1 MTLEPSELSPELTV
15 PVTAEP
21 ARPSRLALPGMTV
34 AGALIVA
41 FWAAV
46 ALLAPVLAPHDP
58 TATDLAAVLKP
69 PLTAGHWLGTDN
81 LGRDILS
88 RILLA
93 TRVDLSM
100 GLIGVTAPFLL
111 GIVIGLVAG
120 YFGGLVDTLL
130 MRLLDIALAFPFFVL
145 VLAIV
150 AVLGPGLK
158 NYYIALAIVAWVPY
172 TRLVRAE
179 VLVLRKAEFVDAAR
193 ALGFSSPYIMWRHI
207 LPNAVSPAIV
217 FVMTDIVLTILL
229 GSGLSFFG
237 LGAQPPTPEWGRMIN
252 EGKSFLAIAPW
263 ISVFPGVTIVLLA
276 LGFSLLGDEL
286 AKHLRVHQ

>member
-69 PLTAGHWLGTDN
+69 PLTPGHWLGTDN

-111 GIVIGLVAG
+111 GIAIGLVAG